1 MKYYGVSAIA
11 LLVGLSACSSNPN
24 PLSVID
30 TPMIKYK
37 TEKVQAAV
45 KQIPK
50 NHPHYHEIRQLLIKQ
65 VNEDLH
71 DHETY
76 TTADRR
82 AS

>member
-1 MKYYGVSAIA
+1 MNYSDKESIYDYFEKAIDA
-11 LLVGLSACSSNPN
+11 
-24 PLSVID
+24 
-30 TPMIKYK
+30 
-37 TEKVQAAV
+37 
-45 KQIPK
+45 IPED
-50 NHPHYHEIRQLLIKQ
+50 HPHYHEIRQLLIKQ

>member
-1 MKYYGVSAIA
+1 MRKLMNYSDKESIYDYFEEAINA
-11 LLVGLSACSSNPN
+11 
-24 PLSVID
+24 
-30 TPMIKYK
+30 
-37 TEKVQAAV
+37 
-45 KQIPK
+45 IPK
-50 NHPHYHEIRQLLIKQ
+50 DHPHYHEIRQLLIKQ

>member
-1 MKYYGVSAIA
+1 MRKLMTYSDKESIYAYF
-11 LLVGLSACSSNPN
+11 
-24 PLSVID
+24 
-30 TPMIKYK
+30 K
-37 TEKVQAAV
+37 EAV
-45 KQIPK
+45 KQIPED
-50 NHPHYHEIRQLLIKQ
+50 HPHYHEIRQLLIKQ

>member
-1 MKYYGVSAIA
+1 MRKLMNYSDKESIYAYF
-11 LLVGLSACSSNPN
+11 
-24 PLSVID
+24 
-30 TPMIKYK
+30 K
-37 TEKVQAAV
+37 EAV
-45 KQIPK
+45 KQIPED
-50 NHPHYHEIRQLLIKQ
+50 HPHYHEIRQLLIKQ

>member
-1 MKYYGVSAIA
+1 MNYS
-11 LLVGLSACSSNPN
+11 
-24 PLSVID
+24 
-30 TPMIKYK
+30 YK
-37 TEKVQAAV
+37 ESIYAYFSEAV

-50 NHPHYHEIRQLLIKQ
+50 DHPHYHEIRQLLIKQ